1 MNGTRFI
8 AARAGAADRDALTR
22 MADVLAEKLRSGV
35 IVLAGVTDSTV
46 IFVVKVTPDKVKAG
60 AHAGNLV
67 REVAKVAG
75 GGGGGRPD
83 FAQAGG
89 KDPAKVDEALAK
101 AAEVLAGQV
110 KG

>member
-1 MNGTRFI
+1 MNGVKLL
-8 AARAGAADRDALTR
+8 AAPAGEADRDALTR
-22 MADVLAEKLRSGV
+22 MVDALAEKLRSGV
-35 IVLAGVTDSTV
+35 IVLAGVSNGSV
-46 IFVVKVTPDKVKAG
+46 IFVAKVTPDVVKQG

-89 KDPAKVDEALAK
+89 KDPSKVESALAK
-101 AAEVLAGQV
+101 ASEVLAGQV
-110 KG
+110 K